1 MANDEQ
7 VIVKPVRRGDSL
19 MTTPLLTADLVQANA
34 QATAQAQRE
43 RLQQELLI
51 TSSTIIAFLG
61 LLWGLIYLYTGA
73 VTAGAIPILYAIVSF
88 ISIGYYALT
97 GRYHFFRFSQLLI
110 TLIFPALLMLVLGG
124 FVNSSGVILWS
135 LTSPVGALLFDSR
148 RKAALWFVAFA
159 ALVIVAGLLDVGM
172 FGSLAQ
178 LMPEQGLISA
188 DLIIIFFI
196 MNLIGPSVVVFLLLI
211 YFTRQRDRN
220 YDLLLAEQAKS
231 DRLLLNILPQPI
243 ARRLKDGDRKIAECI
258 SSASILF
265 ADVAG
270 FTPLSAQLGIE
281 RTVELLND
289 LHTGFDDIM
298 ERRGLEKIRTIGDGY
313 MAVSGL
319 PTPRPDHAHALAD
332 AALEM
337 LAFALGLIRSGEH
350 PIALR
355 IGINSGTI
363 MAGVIGRKKFSYDVW
378 GDPVNV
384 ASRMESH
391 GLSNCIQITEA
402 THELIKDDF
411 ICAPRGM
418 VEIKGKGEMRTWFL
432 ISRKVEQAEREL
444 PSSSA

>member
-1 MANDEQ
+1 
-7 VIVKPVRRGDSL
+7 
-19 MTTPLLTADLVQANA
+19 MTTPLLAIDRVH
-34 QATAQAQRE
+34 ATAEAQRE
-43 RLQQELLI
+43 RLQQELLV

-61 LLWGLIYLYTGA
+61 MLWGLIYLYTGA
-73 VTAGAIPILYAIVSF
+73 VAAGAIPILYAIVSF

-97 GRYHFFRFSQLLI
+97 GRYHLFRFSQLLI
-110 TLIFPALLMLVLGG
+110 TLVFPVLLMLVLGG
-124 FVNSSGVILWS
+124 FVNSSAVILWS

-148 RKAALWFVAFA
+148 RKAALWFGAFT
-159 ALVIVAGLLDVGM
+159 ALVVGAGLLDAGL
-172 FGSLAQ
+172 FGSLPW
-178 LMPEQGLISA
+178 LMPEEGVIPARL
-188 DLIIIFFI
+188 LIIFFI
-196 MNLIGPSVVVFLLLI
+196 MNIIGPSVVVFLLLI

-243 ARRLKDGDRKIAECI
+243 ARRLKDGDSKIAECI
-258 SSASILF
+258 GSASILF

-270 FTPLSAQLGIE
+270 FTPLSAELGIE

-289 LHTGFDDIM
+289 LHTGFDEIM

-319 PTPRPDHAHALAD
+319 PTPRPDHAQALAD

-337 LAFALGLIRSGEH
+337 LTFTRGLTAPGER

-384 ASRMESH
+384 ASRMESQ
-391 GLSNCIQITEA
+391 GLSNCIQITEE
-402 THELIKDDF
+402 TYRLIKDDF
-411 ICAPRGM
+411 ICHPRGV

-432 ISRKVEQAEREL
+432 IGRKEN
-444 PSSSA
+444 